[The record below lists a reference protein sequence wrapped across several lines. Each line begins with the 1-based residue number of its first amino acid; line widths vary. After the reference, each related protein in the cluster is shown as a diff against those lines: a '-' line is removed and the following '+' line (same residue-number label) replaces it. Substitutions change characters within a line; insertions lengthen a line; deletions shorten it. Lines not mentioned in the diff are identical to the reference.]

1 MKITA
6 DTNVLVRAVVRDD
19 LAQARAADKVL
30 KGASVIALSLRSLCE
45 FVWVLRRV
53 YELAAVDIASAIRA
67 LLATENVH
75 ADDDLVEAGL
85 RMLEAGG
92 DFADAVIAE
101 EGLRR
106 GGDTFVSFDKKAV
119 ALLTQQRY
127 SARLLKK
134 DGARPATKGN
144 PTRIV
149 QV

>member
-19 LAQARAADKVL
+19 LEQARVADKVL
-30 KGASVIALSLRSLCE
+30 KGASVIALSLPCLCE
-45 FVWVLRRV
+45 FVWVLRRL
-53 YELAAVDIASAIRA
+53 YGLTPADIASAIRV

-75 ADDDLVEAGL
+75 GDDDLIEAGL

-92 DFADAVIAE
+92 DFADAVIAG
-101 EGLRR
+101 EGVRR

-119 ALLTQQRY
+119 ALLTQQGY

-134 DGARPATKGN
+134 GGARRAHQG
-144 PTRIV
+144 
-149 QV
+149 

>member
-19 LAQARAADKVL
+19 LEQARAADKVL
-30 KGASVIALSLRSLCE
+30 KAASVIALSLPCLCE

-53 YELAAVDIASAIRA
+53 YGLTALDIASAIRT

-75 ADDDLVEAGL
+75 TDDDWVEAGL

-101 EGLRR
+101 EGVRR
-106 GGDTFVSFDKKAV
+106 GGDTFVSFDKQAV
-119 ALLTQQRY
+119 ALLIKQGY

-134 DGARPATKGN
+134 GVARPAHKG
-144 PTRIV
+144 
-149 QV
+149 

>member
-1 MKITA
+1 MKIAA

-30 KGASVIALSLRSLCE
+30 KEASVIALSLPCLCE

-53 YELAAVDIASAIRA
+53 YGLTVVDIASAIRT

-75 ADDDLVEAGL
+75 TDDDLVEAGL

-101 EGLRR
+101 EGVRR

-119 ALLTQQRY
+119 ALLTQQGY

-134 DGARPATKGN
+134 GGARPAHKG
-144 PTRIV
+144 
-149 QV
+149 